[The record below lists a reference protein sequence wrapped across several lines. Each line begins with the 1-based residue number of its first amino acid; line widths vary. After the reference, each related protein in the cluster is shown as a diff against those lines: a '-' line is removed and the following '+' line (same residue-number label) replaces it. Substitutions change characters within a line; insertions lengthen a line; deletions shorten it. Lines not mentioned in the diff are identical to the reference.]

1 MGSPSIENTTILLCI
16 IALLLYHGTA
26 LLSMRMMP
34 SDHLRLPVRPR
45 TCATTFN
52 AKGSRSYRHS
62 FSLNCSSPY
71 PPSKTDTICEALFR
85 QAIWVGRLATTGY
98 MYSVAG
104 MYGAHNS
111 GGTHATIAADI
122 RTRHDLL
129 RQPRKVLTAQVQAL
143 GVLIVRELDVPL
155 VFVGAIEAT
164 AHSDSRSARV
174 ASGAP
179 LRAMEG

>member
-1 MGSPSIENTTILLCI
+1 
-16 IALLLYHGTA
+16 
-26 LLSMRMMP
+26 MRMMP

-45 TCATTFN
+45 TCAATFN

-62 FSLNCSSPY
+62 LSLNCSSPY

-85 QAIWVGRLATTGY
+85 QAILATTGH
-98 MYSVAG
+98 MHSVAG
-104 MYGAHNS
+104 MYGAHDS

-122 RTRHDLL
+122 RNCHDLL

-164 AHSDSRSARV
+164 AHSDSR
-174 ASGAP
+174 
-179 LRAMEG
+179 